1 MANQAQKDAAKEQ
14 FADGV
19 SLHASNKKIAVIG
32 QAASLFMLN
41 RGDIDPSDFAQ
52 KVKRRIMTIPAPN
65 VLTLAATTA
74 FADGTWTHTCP
85 ADRKRIIWSFGI
97 EVTNLLA
104 AAGTRTP
111 DGVIN
116 QLRLA
121 GQLVI
126 TKSNGKVETWAFA
139 AADLGSTD
147 GMPDGLTTA
156 VYHAVS
162 QRNLVERLQFM
173 VKDGCPL
180 DTLEPLESITIKFT
194 GLNGTTCADS
204 ASGVAGNLLLLCED
218 LPNN

>member
-1 MANQAQKDAAKEQ
+1 MANQTQKEQ
-14 FADGV
+14 AQRDFAEGV
-19 SLHASNKKIAVIG
+19 SLHASQKKIARIG
-32 QAASLFMLN
+32 QAAALFMLN
-41 RGDIDPSDFAQ
+41 RGDIDPKEFAG
-52 KVKRRIMTIPAPN
+52 KVKRAIMTIPAPN

-74 FADGTWTHTCP
+74 YADGTWTHTCP
-85 ADRKRIIWSFGI
+85 SDRKRIIWSFGI
-97 EVTNLLA
+97 EVSNLLA

-121 GQLVI
+121 GQIQI

-139 AADLGSTD
+139 AADLGATD
-147 GMPDGLTTA
+147 GRPDGVTTA

-173 VKDGCPL
+173 IRDNTPL
-180 DTLEPLESITIKFT
+180 DTLEPLESITFKFT
-194 GLNGTTCADS
+194 GLNGVTAADS
-204 ASGVAGNLLLLCED
+204 ASGVAGNLFLLCED

>member
-1 MANQAQKDAAKEQ
+1 MANQQQKDQAADA
-14 FADGV
+14 FAEGV
-19 SLHASNKKIAVIG
+19 SLHASNKKVARIG
-32 QAASLFMLN
+32 GAAALFMLN
-41 RGDIDPSDFAQ
+41 RGDINPKEFAG
-52 KVKRRIMTIPAPN
+52 KVKRVIMTIPAPN

-74 FADGTWTHTCP
+74 YADGTWTHQCP
-85 ADRKRIIWSFGI
+85 SDRRRIIWAIGI
-97 EVTNLLA
+97 EITNLLA

-121 GQLVI
+121 ASLII

-173 VKDGCPL
+173 IKDGCPL
-180 DTLEPLESITIKFT
+180 DTLEPLDTITIKFT
-194 GLNGTTCADS
+194 GLNGVTAADS
-204 ASGVAGNLLLLCED
+204 ASGVAGNLFMLCED